1 MLATGSAEVLKPY
14 MCEADVFVQPGNRE
28 KLVIVA
34 QDATPVYL
42 DISTGKILV
51 SDAVLDD
58 ARS

>member
-1 MLATGSAEVLKPY
+1 